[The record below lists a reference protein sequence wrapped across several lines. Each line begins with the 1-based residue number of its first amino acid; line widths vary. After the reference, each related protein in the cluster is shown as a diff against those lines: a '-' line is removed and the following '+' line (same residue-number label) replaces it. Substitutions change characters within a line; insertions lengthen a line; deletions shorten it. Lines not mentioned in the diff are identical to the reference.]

1 MKCTCGTQNIFGAKT
16 CKNCGSSLVNGTAEV
31 NLSATPKPH
40 QTAMQQSSNLP
51 TENTTINDS
60 NANPITDEELT
71 FIPYTSN
78 AQFNFFIK
86 GLRKSFDFKTR
97 ASRPELWYFMLFQI
111 LIIIVLSILWPSLAD
126 LAIILFLIPSISVSI
141 RRLHD
146 TGRVWSWIL
155 LSLIPVVGLVLIYW
169 LASAGQPEDNEW
181 GTLAN

>member
-40 QTAMQQSSNLP
+40 QTALQQSSNLP
-51 TENTTINDS
+51 TENTSTNDS
-60 NANPITDEELT
+60 NVNPIADGELT

-86 GLRKSFDFKTR
+86 GLRRSFDCKTR
-97 ASRPELWYFMLFQI
+97 ASRPELWYFILFQL

-126 LAIILFLIPSISVSI
+126 LAIIVLLIPSISVTI

-146 TGRVWSWIL
+146 TGRVWGWIL
-155 LSLIPVVGLVLIYW
+155 LSIIPIAGFVLIYW
-169 LASAGQPEDNEW
+169 LASAGHPEDNEW

>member
-1 MKCTCGTQNIFGAKT
+1 MKCICGTQNIFGAKN
-16 CKNCGSSLVNGTAEV
+16 CKNCGVSLVNGAAEL
-31 NLSATPKPH
+31 NLSAPPKPH
-40 QTAMQQSSNLP
+40 QTPMQQSINQSA
-51 TENTTINDS
+51 ENTSINDS
-60 NANPITDEELT
+60 NVNPISDVELT

-86 GLRKSFDFKTR
+86 GIRKSFDFKAR
-97 ASRPELWYFMLFQI
+97 SSRSELWYFVLFQI

-181 GTLAN
+181 GTLVN